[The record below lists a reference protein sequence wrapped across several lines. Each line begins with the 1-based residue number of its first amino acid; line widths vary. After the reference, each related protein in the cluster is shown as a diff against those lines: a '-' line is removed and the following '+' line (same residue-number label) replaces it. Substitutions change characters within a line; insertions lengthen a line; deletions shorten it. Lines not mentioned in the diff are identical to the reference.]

1 MQHVEVLII
10 EEISMVENGFLE
22 RLNMYMQALLEN
34 PRPFGGKQIL
44 FVGDFHQ
51 LPPVKPFENCILCGE
66 PMEMN
71 AGDESQ
77 YCETVRCSNKG
88 VVYQQ
93 GDKWAFKAPVWK
105 LLKLRHVK
113 LEQIHRQKDASFQTM
128 LSKIRNGQALED
140 DEWSQLTA
148 VKNHR
153 SDPMRLMSLLRS
165 VDSVNTRELALI
177 RSEEKGWAAYDEG
190 YVLRGDEDDPCPLQ
204 VRELATYMRSLHDGS
219 FPTHL
224 KLKVG
229 AKIVLLSNLDLKG
242 GLVNGTQGTIVQFT
256 DTEGWAGKMSGD
268 WGKEKIA
275 KIDIFQKKAGFC
287 CPIVR
292 FANGKTKTIFPEYLP
307 SLRGPSSRRCLVS
320 RTQIPLKL
328 AWALSIHK
336 SQGMTL
342 ENVVVSRKHLFANG
356 QLYVGLSRA
365 TAIEGLTVTGYAKEQ
380 FTVESADDNVIK
392 FYTETS
398 WEDLGPSNVSG

>member
-1 MQHVEVLII
+1 MDHVEVLII
-10 EEISMVENGFLE
+10 EEISMVENAFLE
-22 RLNMYMQALLEN
+22 RLNLYMQALLGN
-34 PRPFGGKQIL
+34 PKPFGGKQIL

-66 PMEMN
+66 PMETN
-71 AGDESQ
+71 AGNESK
-77 YCETVRCSNKG
+77 YCETVRCDKR
-88 VVYQQ
+88 VYQD

-105 LLKLRHVK
+105 LLNLRHFK

-128 LSKIRNGQALED
+128 LNKIRNGQALEA

-148 VKNHR
+148 VKNHL
-153 SDPMRLMSLLRS
+153 SLPMRLMSLIRS
-165 VDSVNTRELALI
+165 VDGVNTRELAAI
-177 RSEEKGWAAYDEG
+177 RSEEKRWAAHDEG
-190 YVLRGDEDDPCPLQ
+190 RVLRHDEDDPCPSQ
-204 VRELATYMRSLHDGS
+204 VTRELETYMKSLHDGY
-219 FPTHL
+219 FTTHL

-242 GLVNGTQGTIVQFT
+242 GLVNGSQGTIVKFT
-256 DTEGWAGKMSGD
+256 DTEGWAAKMSGE
-268 WGKEKIA
+268 WSREKIA
-275 KIDIFQKKAGFC
+275 QIDIFQKKAGFC

-292 FANGKTKTIFPEYLP
+292 FANGKIKTIFPEYLA

-342 ENVVVSRKHLFANG
+342 QNVIVSRKHLFASG

-365 TAIEGLTVTGYAKEQ
+365 TTIEGLTVTDYTKEQ
-380 FTVESADDNVIK
+380 FTVESADEEVVK

-398 WEDLGPSNVSG
+398 WEDLGSSNILG